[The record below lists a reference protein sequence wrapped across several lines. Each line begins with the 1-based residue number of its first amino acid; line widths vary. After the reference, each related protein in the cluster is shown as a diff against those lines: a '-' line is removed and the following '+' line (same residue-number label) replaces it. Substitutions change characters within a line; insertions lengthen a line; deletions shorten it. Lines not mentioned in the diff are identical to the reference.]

1 MRFRRSVSGER
12 EDAEYDATM
21 LDWGGRL
28 RGSLDPDGNRAQLSK
43 EVARHSDDLV
53 YLLWAALARFV
64 EMIDAELAPFHLTME
79 RLNVLREIIT
89 ARSPLDMTSLARRM
103 SLSRSTIGGLF
114 RRLDA
119 DDYAYQIV
127 LGYDQRTRMIEATAK
142 GHFVAAAACTTLD
155 LASDRLTSLFS
166 GDEMSALRAA
176 LTALADPRNDLRRK
190 SVRSRSARLRCE
202 ERMTADDSPSVCAD
216 VTAPADDAQSGSRLC
231 SVVGISS
238 LTVGCA
244 CTARAMTV

>member
-1 MRFRRSVSGER
+1 M
-12 EDAEYDATM
+12 M

-28 RGSLDPDGNRAQLSK
+28 RGRLGPNGNRAQPCK

-53 YLLWAALARFV
+53 YPWWAALARFV
-64 EMIDAELAPFHLTME
+64 EMISAELAPFNVTMD

-127 LGYDQRTRMIEATAK
+127 
-142 GHFVAAAACTTLD
+142 AAAACTTLD

-176 LTALADPRNDLRRK
+176 RTARCAHRARGPTQRTPPEIRPLTLGTAAMRCDARTTAGDP
-190 SVRSRSARLRCE
+190 
-202 ERMTADDSPSVCAD
+202 PPVCAD
-216 VTAPADDAQSGSRLC
+216 VKAPADDVQRGSRLC

-238 LTVGCA
+238 LTVGCT